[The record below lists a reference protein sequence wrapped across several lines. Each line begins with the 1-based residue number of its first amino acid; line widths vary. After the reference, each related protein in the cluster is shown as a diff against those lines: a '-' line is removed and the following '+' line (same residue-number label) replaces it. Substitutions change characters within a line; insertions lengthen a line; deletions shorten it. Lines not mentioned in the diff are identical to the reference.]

1 MRRTLLAI
9 LGLAA
14 AVRVA
19 NLGLMSR
26 LPIAEYQR
34 TWQESDMA
42 FSWTW
47 SGRILEGDV
56 LGRDTIHP
64 NTQWMRDMAPLESW
78 ERWWGGKHVFHQAPL
93 YAYALAAAR
102 LVAGDGFWGVG
113 LCQALM
119 GVGSV
124 ALVFLLAAQLFA
136 GAVPA
141 MAALGA
147 ALYGPFLLHEPL
159 LVRDSLGVTTS
170 LLLLWW
176 LARCD
181 AGVRRWLVAGAL
193 FALALLARESTL
205 LFGPLVGLWIV
216 QRFRA
221 EPRILRRAALALVA
235 GAALGFAPLV
245 ARNLAVGAP
254 PLSFSTRALDTFVYG
269 NAADSSLVS
278 TRIPSATR
286 TILEQADGHL
296 GRAIRLTLATY
307 DGDWRRLVAN
317 EWFKLR
323 AIFARYEGM
332 DDVNWYYFVDRS
344 PLLRFSLH
352 YDVVLA
358 LGVLGL
364 WLDRRHAARHRL
376 LWYFLLAA
384 VGGLMYGTIVGR
396 YRLAMTA
403 VLIVYAAVAVDWL
416 ARRIAARRWRAA
428 VPAALAALAVGIVSA
443 NLLSSVERQQRYRP
457 DEFHMAARFY
467 YDHGDR
473 TRAFDELVSGLEK
486 AYAGPDQRTLPP
498 RDESLLAVPF
508 VRVAHELGRDRE
520 AATMLERLAAAYPA
534 DASLEQL
541 LGFVYRDGLGL
552 AEEGERHFTRAEGL
566 GGH

>member
-1 MRRTLLAI
+1 
-9 LGLAA
+9 
-14 AVRVA
+14 
-19 NLGLMSR
+19 
-26 LPIAEYQR
+26 
-34 TWQESDMA
+34 
-42 FSWTW
+42 
-47 SGRILEGDV
+47 
-56 LGRDTIHP
+56 
-64 NTQWMRDMAPLESW
+64 MRDMAPRESW

-141 MAALGA
+141 IAALGA

-181 AGVRRWLVAGAL
+181 AGVRRCLVAGAL

-286 TILEQADGHL
+286 TVLEQADGHL

-307 DGDWRRLVAN
+307 EGDWKRLLAN
-317 EWFKLR
+317 EWLKLR
-323 AIFARYEGM
+323 AIFAGYEAM
-332 DDVNWYYFVDRS
+332 DDVNWYYFADRS
-344 PLLRFSLH
+344 PVLRFSLR
-352 YDVVLA
+352 YDVVVA

-364 WLDRRHAARHRL
+364 ILDRRNAARHRL
-376 LWYFLLAA
+376 LWYFLIAT
-384 VGGLMYGTIVGR
+384 VGGLMYGTIAGR
-396 YRLAMTA
+396 YRLPIAA
-403 VLIVYAAVAVDWL
+403 VLLVYAAMAVVWL
-416 ARRIAARRWRAA
+416 AREIADGRWRRAA
-428 VPAALAALAVGIVSA
+428 IAGATALAIGVISA
-443 NLLSSVERQQRYRP
+443 HLLPTAERQSRYRP
-457 DEFHMAARFY
+457 DEFFMA
-467 YDHGDR
+467 
-473 TRAFDELVSGLEK
+473 
-486 AYAGPDQRTLPP
+486 
-498 RDESLLAVPF
+498 
-508 VRVAHELGRDRE
+508 
-520 AATMLERLAAAYPA
+520 
-534 DASLEQL
+534 
-541 LGFVYRDGLGL
+541 
-552 AEEGERHFTRAEGL
+552 
-566 GGH
+566 